1 MNHGGYF
8 KMLESGWKRRKETNI
23 LFIWYEEMKE
33 DQKEAIRKISKHLQ
47 LDIAVEDINRFDDSK
62 LF

>member
-1 MNHGGYF
+1 
-8 KMLESGWKRRKETNI
+8 MLESGWKRRKETNI

-47 LDIAVEDINRFDDSK
+47 LDIAVEDIDRFDDSK